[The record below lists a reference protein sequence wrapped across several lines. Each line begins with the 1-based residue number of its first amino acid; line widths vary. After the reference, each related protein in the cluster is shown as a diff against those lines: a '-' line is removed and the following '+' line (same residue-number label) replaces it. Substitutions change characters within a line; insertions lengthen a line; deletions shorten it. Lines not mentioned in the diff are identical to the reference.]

1 MFLDEVH
8 ARYALRS
15 KDQVPFWDTM
25 VDEIATAIDITTQNT
40 YSVVVRILPLPEFL
54 EVLVAPSDTS
64 RVLCTIKFTYEIEEG
79 KVHLV
84 LVTDDE
90 QRISLKGLLWEDL
103 MCFFIKHYFTDL
115 NIRRN
120 DVERW
125 HLLQPQIDKIIS
137 ECNLT

>member
-64 RVLCTIKFTYEIEEG
+64 RILCTLKFTYEIEEG

-84 LVTDDE
+84 LVTDE
-90 QRISLKGLLWEDL
+90 EKIPLKGLSLIDL
-103 MCFFIKHYFTDL
+103 MCLIIKHYPMTTP
-115 NIRRN
+115 IRRK
-120 DVERW
+120 DVKRW
-125 HLLQPQIDKIIS
+125 KLCEHEIDKII
-137 ECNLT
+137 EICNLT